1 MSELTNVVECEGMI
15 YVPESRTYKLDV
27 DYASTRLNEK
37 LNLKYGNGDT
47 GKANAEEILDRVMRQ
62 YYIYSYGNEKMYPED
77 KLKKEYYMVTDED
90 VVCISREIMLHHL
103 ESTVLT
109 RRDLLIME
117 HGVDLD
123 EAKLIEDFDQN
134 MEKYRFSVDTRD
146 LFNQHKRLRY
156 KERLNLHYI
165 DPTLIRNGY

>member
-1 MSELTNVVECEGMI
+1 
-15 YVPESRTYKLDV
+15 
-27 DYASTRLNEK
+27 
-37 LNLKYGNGDT
+37 
-47 GKANAEEILDRVMRQ
+47 
-62 YYIYSYGNEKMYPED
+62 
-77 KLKKEYYMVTDED
+77 MVTDED